1 MRVCRK
7 AIEVAMVNSVF
18 THALSFKA
26 MKPIDLV
33 LGIVG
38 IAAIVVIGVVIMT
51 VNLIFTGRCWND

>member
-1 MRVCRK
+1 M
-7 AIEVAMVNSVF
+7 AMVNSVF